1 MIIKK
6 FTAKT
11 EEEAINL
18 AKAELGE
25 NIVIMNVKTA
35 AQKGFFS
42 FLKKPIFSSIR
53 NPPNPLIAPQLIS
66 RKPASTHPFP
76 AS

>member
-11 EEEAINL
+11 EEEATAL

-25 NIVIMNVKTA
+25 NVVIMNVRNADKRSFPWVVKRKQVEVTVAKEEENVVA
-35 AQKGFFS
+35 AMVVINVNT
-42 FLKKPIFSSIR
+42 LKKE
-53 NPPNPLIAPQLIS
+53 
-66 RKPASTHPFP
+66 
-76 AS
+76 